1 MVELLKITFKNM
13 IQINYKD
20 RSFIIEQMT
29 EEDKEILK
37 AEKPE
42 MYDKHFKDSKELK
55 NKKKK

>member
-42 MYDKHFKDSKELK
+42 MYDKYFKDSKELK

>member
-1 MVELLKITFKNM
+1 MFKFEVM
-13 IQINYKD
+13 IQISYKD

-42 MYDKHFKDSKELK
+42 MYDKYFKDSKELK